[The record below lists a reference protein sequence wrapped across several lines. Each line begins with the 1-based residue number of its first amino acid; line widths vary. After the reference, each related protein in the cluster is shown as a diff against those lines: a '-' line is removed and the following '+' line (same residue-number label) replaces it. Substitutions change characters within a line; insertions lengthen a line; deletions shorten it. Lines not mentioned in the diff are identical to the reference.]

1 MIRIEGLT
9 YAVPGGRQVLRDV
22 WLNVPEGKTVGVMG
36 MSGTGKTSLL
46 RCIAGLVQP
55 VAGRIWLMGRQVVG
69 LSEREW
75 VSVREHIGYVFQY
88 AALFDSLTVFEN
100 VAFGPRR
107 QGIRDGKELS
117 RLVSEKLSLVGLDG
131 TQSLYPSELSGGM
144 KKRVGLA
151 RALALNPRILL
162 YDEPTSGLD
171 PITAGVIDDLI
182 AELRDRIGVT
192 SVVVSHDVEGVFRV
206 SDVVA
211 MLYEGRVIFTGSP
224 EQARSTD
231 NPYVRQFIE
240 GQAKGP
246 ISVT

>member
-1 MIRIEGLT
+1 VISIEGLT
-9 YAVPGGRQVLRDV
+9 YAVPGGREVLRDV
-22 WLNVPEGKTVGVMG
+22 WLDVPEGKTVGVMG

-55 VAGRIWLMGRQVVG
+55 VAGKIWIMGRQVVG

-75 VSVREHIGYVFQY
+75 ASVREHIGYVFQY

-107 QGIRDGKELS
+107 QGIRDTKELS
-117 RLVSEKLSLVGLDG
+117 RLVSEKLAMVGLDG

-151 RALALNPRILL
+151 RALALNPKLLL

-182 AELRDRIGVT
+182 AEMRDRLGVT
-192 SVVVSHDVEGVFRV
+192 SVVVSHDVDGVFRV

-211 MLYEGRVIFTGSP
+211 MLYEGRVIFTGTP
-224 EQARSTD
+224 DEARSTD